1 LRYMKAHGI
10 KAEGGFTLLELGL
23 VMAISGLLLAGIIA
37 TSSGSQ
43 NRTAFTASMDTLLN
57 TAKDV
62 QNQSYA
68 TISDRTGSQTG
79 DSPYLIFGKAMIFN
93 STSPTT
99 YTVATLI
106 GDNNAA
112 DPLEECDDATVTL
125 PGDVTYSD
133 HTRAAIIFRHD
144 PDQVYIAT
152 DYIVSQPPNGTECS
166 NPGLDTGWRPPPI
179 TNWSTLLATVANPL
193 AGPVASGLNW
203 LIPPAHAFG
212 SDLLNV
218 NNYTPTG
225 PFYATITLD
234 FADPAN
240 SSQDGMLT
248 ADPGTNTL
256 TRSFL
261 F

>member
-1 LRYMKAHGI
+1 MKAHGI

-152 DYIVSQPPNGTECS
+152 DYIVSQPP
-166 NPGLDTGWRPPPI
+166 PI